1 MNESGS
7 LVSIIIPAW
16 NHGRELMECLKSI
29 ETQTYRSLEIV
40 VVDDASTDET
50 QTLLAAYRSS
60 LPFKTIRLEM
70 NRGAAAA
77 RNEGARLASGEYLL
91 FVDADA
97 ALRPD
102 AIQRMAETLEARPDA
117 SFSYSSFRFG
127 WKKFKSRLF
136 DAAELRRRP
145 YIHTTALVRRT
156 AFPGFDE
163 SLKKFQDWDLW
174 LTVAERGGTGV
185 WIHEV
190 LFKIS
195 VGRKGMSR
203 WLPSVFHVV
212 PWEWIGWL
220 PRELK
225 NYRYWERVVKEK
237 HGIKS

>member
-1 MNESGS
+1 MNESGP

-16 NHGRELMECLKSI
+16 NHGRELMDCLKSI
-29 ETQTYRSLEIV
+29 EAQTYRPLEVI
-40 VVDDASTDET
+40 VVDDGSTDDT
-50 QTLLAAYRSS
+50 QARLLSFQSS
-60 LPFKTIRLEM
+60 LPFKFIRFDQ

-77 RNEGARLASGEYLL
+77 RNAGARLTSGDYLL

-97 ALRPD
+97 LLRPI
-102 AIQRMAETLEARPDA
+102 AIRRMLETLEARPDA

-127 WKKFKSRLF
+127 WKKFKSRPF
-136 DAAELRRRP
+136 DATALRLRP
-145 YIHTTALVRRT
+145 YIHTTALIRRE

-174 LTVAERGGTGV
+174 LTVTERGGTGV
-185 WIHEV
+185 WIPEG

-203 WLPSVFHVV
+203 WLPSVFHVL
-212 PWEWIGWL
+212 PWERIGWM